1 MLLKVLQILIMLKF
15 QILLTLNY
23 NLIYLNTE
31 SDAESAIKKK
41 RIDLFS
47 ELIGF
52 KFVATLVLVF
62 KKVDS
67 KDKQNMTLSIQA
79 QKGK

>member
-1 MLLKVLQILIMLKF
+1 MLLKVFQILIILKS

-31 SDAESAIKKK
+31 SDPESAIKNKL
-41 RIDLFS
+41 IDLFS

-52 KFVATLVLVF
+52 KFVATLFLVF

-67 KDKQNMTLSIQA
+67 KDKQSMTLSIQA
-79 QKGK
+79 QKEK

>member
-1 MLLKVLQILIMLKF
+1 MLLKVFQILIILKS

-31 SDAESAIKKK
+31 SDPESAIKNKL
-41 RIDLFS
+41 IDLFS

-52 KFVATLVLVF
+52 KFVATLFLVF

-67 KDKQNMTLSIQA
+67 KDKQSMELSIQA
-79 QKGK
+79 QKEK

>member
-23 NLIYLNTE
+23 NLIYLNAE

-79 QKGK
+79 QKEK

>member
-52 KFVATLVLVF
+52 KFVATLFLVF

-67 KDKQNMTLSIQA
+67 KDKQSMALSIQA
-79 QKGK
+79 QKEK

>member
-41 RIDLFS
+41 RIDLLS

-79 QKGK
+79 QKEK

>member
-1 MLLKVLQILIMLKF
+1 MLSKVFQILIILKS

-31 SDAESAIKKK
+31 SDPESAIKNKL
-41 RIDLFS
+41 IDLFS

-52 KFVATLVLVF
+52 KFVATLFLVF

-67 KDKQNMTLSIQA
+67 KDKQSMALSIQA
-79 QKGK
+79 QKEK

>member
-1 MLLKVLQILIMLKF
+1 MLLKVFQILIILKS

-31 SDAESAIKKK
+31 SDPESAIKNKL
-41 RIDLFS
+41 IDLFS

-52 KFVATLVLVF
+52 KFVATLFLVF

-67 KDKQNMTLSIQA
+67 KDKQSMALSIQA
-79 QKGK
+79 QKEK